1 MATHKRAHI
10 TEVLDKNAGLWVSPT
25 RFVSFAEKRQS
36 AAIATRTRVAGAMA
50 GGMGQWLP
58 NPDPVLRKMGKNIQ
72 VYRDLRADAHVG
84 GCVRRRKAAVLALE
98 YGIDRENADSR
109 VVEFVETMLA
119 GWKLDRIISEILD
132 ATLYG
137 YQPLEVVWDVVSGP
151 DGKGRHVIL
160 DIEGKPAEWFGF
172 DDENRLRFKDKDAGP
187 EGIIVADEKVLVA
200 RQDASY
206 DNPYGVADLSRC
218 YWPTIFKR
226 GGMEFWL
233 KFTEKYGSP
242 FLIGKHPRATPQDEA
257 DLLAFALEN
266 MQSTAVAVIP
276 DDASVEILEAGG
288 KGASADVF
296 DRLLRWCRSEVSIAL
311 LGQDQTTEA
320 DTTNASAQA
329 GLLVAEDIRDADKR
343 MVESVINEAI
353 GWVVGRNFD
362 EDAPRFSMWEP
373 QDLDKA
379 RAERDAILAGM
390 PGGPVFTD
398 EYLMREFGYE
408 EGDLGE
414 RPAPT
419 TGGFAPGGFPAFAEK
434 DAVPAPDQT
443 ALDEAIDALAPEA
456 LQAQMETLLQPAIRA
471 VRAAKSESE
480 VLGLLAEAYPEM
492 SEDDLIQTM
501 QRLFF
506 AADVWGRL
514 SNQAGQR

>member
-1 MATHKRAHI
+1 MSTVR
-10 TEVLDKNAGLWVSPT
+10 EKNGIWVSPN
-25 RFVSFAEKRQS
+25 RFVAFSEKPQKT
-36 AAIATRTRVAGAMA
+36 AIATRARVAGAMA
-50 GGMGQWLP
+50 NGMGQWLP
-58 NPDPVLRKMGKNIQ
+58 NPDPVLRKMGQSIQ

-98 YGIDRENADSR
+98 YGIEQKNADAR
-109 VVEFVETMLA
+109 VVEFVEQMLS
-119 GWKLDRIISEILD
+119 GWKIDRIISEILD

-137 YQPLEVVWDVVSGP
+137 YQPLEVTWAVE
-151 DGKGRHVIL
+151 DGHHVIL
-160 DIEGKPAEWFGF
+160 DVQGKPAEWFGF
-172 DDENRLRFKDKDAGP
+172 DEENRLRFRDKDAGP
-187 EGIIVADEKVLVA
+187 EGLIVADEKVLVA

-257 DLLAFALEN
+257 DLLAFALEA

-288 KGASADVF
+288 KGASAEVF
-296 DRLLRWCRSEVSIAL
+296 DKLLRWCRSEVSIAL

-343 MVESVINEAI
+343 LVESVINEAI
-353 GWVVGRNFD
+353 AWVVGRNFE

-373 QDLDKA
+373 QDLGKV
-379 RAERDAILAGM
+379 RAERDAILAAM

-398 EYLMREFGYE
+398 EYLMREFGFE
-408 EGDLGE
+408 KGDLGE
-414 RPAPT
+414 RSQP
-419 TGGFAPGGFPAFAEK
+419 GSGFNPGGFPAFAEQH
-434 DAVPAPDQT
+434 AAPAPDQA
-443 ALDEAIDALAPEA
+443 ALDDAIDALAPEA
-456 LQAQMETLLQPAIRA
+456 LQGQMETLLQPAIRA
-471 VRAAKSESE
+471 VRQAKSESE

-492 SEDDLIQTM
+492 PEDDLVATM

-514 SNQAGQR
+514 SNQANQV

>member
-1 MATHKRAHI
+1 MG
-10 TEVLDKNAGLWVSPT
+10 KNGIWVTPT
-25 RFVSFAEKRQS
+25 RFVSFEEKRAP
-36 AAIATRTRVAGAMA
+36 AAFATRGRVAGGSAN
-50 GGMGQWLP
+50 MGQWLP
-58 NPDPVLRKMGKNIQ
+58 NPDPVLRKMGKSIQ

-98 YGIDRENADSR
+98 YGVDRENANSL
-109 VVEFVETMLA
+109 VVDFVEAMLA
-119 GWKLDRIISEILD
+119 DWKIDRIISEILD

-137 YQPLEVVWDVVSGP
+137 YQPLEVAWDIVNSQ
-151 DGKGRHVIL
+151 HVIV
-160 DIEGKPAEWFGF
+160 DVQGKPAEWFGF

-187 EGIIVADEKVLVA
+187 EGVIVADERVLVA

-218 YWPTIFKR
+218 YWPTVFKR

-242 FLIGKHPRATPQDEA
+242 FLIGKHPRATPQTEA
-257 DLLAFALEN
+257 DALAFALEG

-296 DRLLRWCRSEVSIAL
+296 DRMLRWCRSEVSIAL

-329 GLLVAEDIRDADKR
+329 GLLVAQDIRDADKR
-343 MVESVINEAI
+343 LVESVINEAI
-353 GWVVGRNFD
+353 SWAVGRNFED
-362 EDAPRFSMWEP
+362 EAPRFSMWEP

-379 RAERDAILAGM
+379 RAERDAILAAM
-390 PGGPVFTD
+390 PCGPWFDKT
-398 EYLMREFGYE
+398 YFMRKYGYE
-408 EGDLGE
+408 EDELGE
-414 RPAPT
+414 RPEPAP
-419 TGGFAPGGFPAFAEK
+419 GGFNPQGFPAFAER
-434 DAVPAPDQT
+434 DAQTAPDQ
-443 ALDEAIDALAPEA
+443 AAVDEALDALADDA
-456 LQAQMETLLQPAIRA
+456 LQAQTEKLLQPVLRKLRGAT
-471 VRAAKSESE
+471 SESE
-480 VLGLLAEAYPEM
+480 ALGILAEAYPDM
-492 SEDDLIQTM
+492 TEDDLIDAM
-501 QRLFF
+501 HRMIF

-514 SNQAGQR
+514 SNQAEQR

>member
-1 MATHKRAHI
+1 MAGKG
-10 TEVLDKNAGLWVSPT
+10 KNGIWVSPT
-25 RFVSFAEKRQS
+25 RFVAFSEKTPK
-36 AAIATRTRVAGAMA
+36 AAIATRARIAGSSASL
-50 GGMGQWLP
+50 GHWLP
-58 NPDPVLRKMGKNIQ
+58 NPDPVLRKMGKNLQ

-98 YGIDRENADSR
+98 YGVDRENADAR
-109 VVEFVETMLA
+109 VVDFVEQMLA
-119 GWKLDRIISEILD
+119 GWKLERIVSEILD

-137 YQPLEVVWDVVSGP
+137 YQPLEVTWAVE
-151 DGKGRHVIL
+151 DGHHVIL
-160 DIEGKPAEWFGF
+160 DVQGKPAEWFGF

-187 EGIIVADEKVLVA
+187 EGILVADERVLLA

-257 DLLAFALEN
+257 DLLAFALEA

-288 KGASADVF
+288 KGASAEVF
-296 DRLLRWCRSEVSIAL
+296 DKLLRWCRSEVSIAL

-329 GLLVAEDIRDADKR
+329 GLLVAQDIRDADKR
-343 MVESVINEAI
+343 LVESVVNEAI

-362 EDAPRFSMWEP
+362 DEVIANPPRFAMWEP

-379 RAERDAILAGM
+379 RAERDAILAAM

-398 EYLMREFGYE
+398 DYLMREFGYE
-408 EGDLGE
+408 RGDLGE
-414 RPAPT
+414 RP
-419 TGGFAPGGFPAFAEK
+419 GFGFNAAAGFNPGGFPAFAEK
-434 DAVPAPDQT
+434 NDAAPAPDQT
-443 ALDEAIDALAPEA
+443 ALDDAIDALAPEA

-492 SEDDLIQTM
+492 PEDDLVNTM

-514 SNQAGQR
+514 SNQANQAGSR

>member
-1 MATHKRAHI
+1 LKMRTGKG
-10 TEVLDKNAGLWVSPT
+10 KNGIWVSPT
-25 RFVSFAEKRQS
+25 RFVSFAEKPAR

-58 NPDPVLRKMGKNIQ
+58 NPDPVLRKMGKNLQ

-98 YGIDRENADSR
+98 YGIDRENSDAR

-119 GWKLDRIISEILD
+119 GWKIDRIISEILD

-137 YQPLEVVWDVVSGP
+137 YQPLEVVWDTVAGP
-151 DGKGRHVIL
+151 DGKGYHAIL
-160 DIEGKPAEWFGF
+160 GIEGKPAEWFGF
-172 DDENRLRFKDKDAGP
+172 DDENRLRFKAKDAGP
-187 EGIIVADEKVLVA
+187 EGELVRGEAVLLA

-288 KGASADVF
+288 KGASAEVF
-296 DRLLRWCRSEVSIAL
+296 DKLLRWCRSEVSIAL

-343 MVESVINEAI
+343 LVESVINEAI
-353 GWVVGRNFD
+353 VWVVGRNFED
-362 EDAPRFSMWEP
+362 EVIANPPRFSMWEP

-379 RAERDAILAGM
+379 RAERDAILAAM

-398 EYLMREFGYE
+398 EYLMREFGFE
-408 EGDLGE
+408 KGDLGE
-414 RPAPT
+414 RPQP
-419 TGGFAPGGFPAFAEK
+419 GSGFNPGGFPAFAEK
-434 DAVPAPDQT
+434 HDTAPAPDQA
-443 ALDEAIDALAPEA
+443 ALDDAIDALAPEA

-471 VRAAKSESE
+471 VQAAKSESE

-492 SEDDLIQTM
+492 PEDDLVDTM
-501 QRLFF
+501 TRLFF

-514 SNQAGQR
+514 SNQANQSGSR

>member
-1 MATHKRAHI
+1 MTGKG
-10 TEVLDKNAGLWVSPT
+10 KNGIWVSPT
-25 RFVSFAEKRQS
+25 RFVSFAEKSPR

-50 GGMGQWLP
+50 GGMGHWLP
-58 NPDPVLRKMGKNIQ
+58 NPDPVLRKMGKNLQ

-98 YGIDRENADSR
+98 YGVEREDSDAR
-109 VVEFVETMLA
+109 VVDFVEKMLA
-119 GWKLDRIISEILD
+119 GWKIDRIISEILD

-137 YQPLEVVWDVVSGP
+137 YQPLEVRWDSV
-151 DGKGRHVIL
+151 DGHHVIL

-172 DDENRLRFKDKDAGP
+172 DDENRLRFRAKDAGP
-187 EGIIVADEKVLVA
+187 EGELVRGEAVLLA

-288 KGASADVF
+288 KGASAEVF

-329 GLLVAEDIRDADKR
+329 GLLVAQDIRDADKR
-343 MVESVINEAI
+343 LVESVLNEAI
-353 GWVVGRNFD
+353 AWVVGRNFD
-362 EDAPRFSMWEP
+362 EEAPRFAMWEP

-398 EYLMREFGYE
+398 EYLMREFGFE
-408 EGDLGE
+408 QGDLGE
-414 RPAPT
+414 RPAP
-419 TGGFAPGGFPAFAEK
+419 APAMPGFPAFAENGN
-434 DAVPAPDQT
+434 PSAPDQT
-443 ALDEAIDALAPEA
+443 ALDDAIDALAPEA

-471 VRAAKSESE
+471 VQAAKSESE

-492 SEDDLIQTM
+492 PEDDLIDTM

-514 SNQAGQR
+514 SNQAAQI